1 MEEIN
6 AFVRAAALGVP
17 PPQAQPEDIYDILP
31 RQGKAVGGQ
40 ATFATSG
47 RRITLT
53 AATSHFP
60 GTRRPQPTPSV
71 STTKSSQL
79 PALTT
84 SLPRPVATTSLIPL
98 APILPTTEISSSP
111 VATTLPTLSPVPNQ
125 PTPAQPSPIPSRV
138 PSEQEQNGAQS
149 PSSAPVTATP
159 GGTDAGVIV
168 GAILLVLGKS
178 GRSKSTC
185 QHNQLTFNI
194 VGIAILAA
202 VFFFIRKRVKGGG
215 QPKTTTESFDFEPP
229 PRTNP
234 NLSRA
239 ETAAMAELMR
249 IAYRVENE
257 GDDSRV
263 SYYPGQPPVEK
274 TRPGFQ
280 GGPGPGGV
288 AAGTGLTT
296 PYDESRQADN
306 VARMQSLGSESV
318 AQLGLKH
325 PVGRWVH
332 IQRPGAAAER
342 TSAYNVPDMPAAP
355 GLPDRYSTSNLYSG
369 VAR

>member
-1 MEEIN
+1 MEDIN
-6 AFVRAAALGVP
+6 TFARAAALGVP
-17 PPQAQPEDIYDILP
+17 PPQAQPEDLYDILP

-60 GTRRPQPTPSV
+60 GTGRPQPTPSV

-98 APILPTTEISSSP
+98 APILPTTDISSSP

-125 PTPAQPSPIPSRV
+125 PSPVQPSPIPSRV

-168 GAILLVLGKS
+168 GAILLVLGKPA
-178 GRSKSTC
+178 RSPTTY
-185 QHNQLTFNI
+185 QHGDLLTSNI

-215 QPKTTTESFDFEPP
+215 QPKATTESFDFEPP

-257 GDDSRV
+257 GDESRV
-263 SYYPGQPPVEK
+263 SYYPGQPPLEK
-274 TRPGFQ
+274 TRPDFPG
-280 GGPGPGGV
+280 GPGGV
-288 AAGTGLTT
+288 AAGAGLNT

-318 AQLGLKH
+318 AQLGLRH

-332 IQRPGAAAER
+332 IQRPGAVAER
-342 TSAYNVPDMPAAP
+342 TSAYDVPDMPAAP
-355 GLPDRYSTSNLYSG
+355 GLPDRYSTSNVYSG

>member
-1 MEEIN
+1 MEGIN

-17 PPQAQPEDIYDILP
+17 PPQAQPDDLYDIILP

-84 SLPRPVATTSLIPL
+84 SLPRPFITGGNDITNPQPCPKS
-98 APILPTTEISSSP
+98 TQSSSTKP
-111 VATTLPTLSPVPNQ
+111 DT
-125 PTPAQPSPIPSRV
+125 
-138 PSEQEQNGAQS
+138 
-149 PSSAPVTATP
+149 
-159 GGTDAGVIV
+159 
-168 GAILLVLGKS
+168 KS
-178 GRSKSTC
+178 
-185 QHNQLTFNI
+185 I
-194 VGIAILAA
+194 GIAILAA

-229 PRTNP
+229 ARTNP

-263 SYYPGQPPVEK
+263 SYYPGQPPIMEK
-274 TRPGFQ
+274 TRPGFP
-280 GGPGPGGV
+280 GGAAGV

-342 TSAYNVPDMPAAP
+342 TSAYNVPDMPATP